1 MAKYTQAD
9 FDEYTRLVGTGLSG
23 SKALKQ
29 MGIPKGSLGT
39 LKSRFN
45 GADPAVSDE
54 PSGCL
59 PSRHHAV
66 DFDRPPEESQSIG
79 ELAQRL
85 NVFTENLLDLTA
97 TLAELTKH
105 AHGLTLLDKTLGQ
118 LEHQQHEVS
127 GLRRSLEE
135 AEQRLISRAAVI
147 HSND

>member
-9 FDEYTRLVGTGLSG
+9 FNEYTRLVETGLSG

-54 PSGCL
+54 PS
-59 PSRHHAV
+59 S
-66 DFDRPPEESQSIG
+66 PPEESQSIG

-105 AHGLTLLDKTLGQ
+105 AHGLVLLEKTLGQ
-118 LEHQQHEVS
+118 LEIKQMEAT

-135 AEQRLISRAAVI
+135 AERRLISRASVV

>member
-9 FDEYTRLVGTGLSG
+9 FNEYTRLVETGLSG

-45 GADPAVSDE
+45 GADPVVSDE
-54 PSGCL
+54 PS
-59 PSRHHAV
+59 S
-66 DFDRPPEESQSIG
+66 PPGESHSIG

-135 AEQRLISRAAVI
+135 AEQRLISRAAVV

>member
-9 FDEYTRLVGTGLSG
+9 FNEYTRLVETGLSG

-45 GADPAVSDE
+45 GADPV
-54 PSGCL
+54 

-66 DFDRPPEESQSIG
+66 DFDRPTGESQSIG

-135 AEQRLISRAAVI
+135 AEQRLISRASVV